1 VKKPHVIVILY
12 YMGWVYPLRDSVETQ
27 IYCWRRYSKYRCIYI
42 NVAFGIPWSLLRH
55 VRIAGVIYHTF
66 FLGARWTP
74 EIFEKKAGLCAP
86 FASLS
91 VPKIAI
97 PQDEFI
103 HTDMLAEFLAGQRV
117 THLLTCAEEPEWK
130 KIYGRYLDFSRVA
143 VRTVLTGYIDEA
155 TRRRIDALKRS
166 RPDRSQDRPQ
176 DRPIDIGYRAW
187 KVAYWLGE
195 HSQRK
200 IRVADVIG
208 SAARRRGLVVDSS
221 LRAQDTLLGDD
232 WFKFLLNCCATIGVE
247 GGASVLDRD
256 GSVKRA
262 VEAYVKDH
270 PAAGFQEVREA
281 CFPNRDGEF
290 GLACLSPRHLEACLT
305 ETCQIL
311 IEGKYNGIL
320 RPWEHYIP
328 VRKDYADVE
337 QALDALADRELV
349 SRLVRKAHADV
360 VESGKWSY
368 RAFVR
373 DCEADILDGATLPT
387 MNLRS
392 WLLYGYFRLRDWLH
406 WRVIQ
411 IQIAIEIREPVR
423 PWPVRLLWKVCRR
436 VAAPAGVS

>member
-1 VKKPHVIVILY
+1 MNKPHVIVILY

-74 EIFEKKAGLCAP
+74 EIFEQKIGLCAALAP
-86 FASLS
+86 LR

-103 HTDMLAEFLAGQRV
+103 HTDMLAEFLAEQRV

-130 KIYGRYLDFSRVA
+130 KIYGRHLDFSRV
-143 VRTVLTGYIDEA
+143 VIKTVLTGYLDDA
-155 TRRRIDALKRS
+155 TTRRVVALKKDKNAR
-166 RPDRSQDRPQ
+166 RV
-176 DRPIDIGYRAW
+176 DIGYRA
-187 KVAYWLGE
+187 KRVAYWLGE
-195 HSQRK
+195 HGQRK
-200 IRVADVIG
+200 VRVADVIG
-208 SAARRRGLVVDSS
+208 EAARRRGLNVDVS
-221 LRAQDTLLGDD
+221 LHAEDTLLGDD
-232 WFKFLLNCCATIGVE
+232 WLRFLLDCRATIGVE

-256 GSVKRA
+256 GSIKKA

-270 PAAGFQEVREA
+270 PAASFQETREA

-311 IEGKYNGIL
+311 IEGTYNGIL

-328 VRKDYADVE
+328 VRRDYADVE
-337 QALDALADRELV
+337 KALDALADPELV
-349 SRLVRKAHADV
+349 SRLVRNAYADV
-360 VESGKWSY
+360 VESGQWTY
-368 RAFVR
+368 RALVR
-373 DCEADILDGATLPT
+373 ECETDILECAALPE
-387 MNLRS
+387 MDLRS
-392 WLLYGYFRLRDWLH
+392 WLLCVYFRLRDWLH

-411 IQIAIEIREPVR
+411 VQIVVEIKKPVK
-423 PWPVRLLWKVCRR
+423 PWPVRMLWKVCRR
-436 VAAPAGVS
+436 VAAPAGVT

>member
-1 VKKPHVIVILY
+1 
-12 YMGWVYPLRDSVETQ
+12 MGWVYPLRDSVETQ
-27 IYCWRRYSKYRCIYI
+27 IYCWRRYSNYRCIYV
-42 NVAFGIPWSLLRH
+42 NVAFGIPWNLLRR
-55 VRIAGVIYHTF
+55 VRIAAVIYHTF

-74 EIFEKKAGLCAP
+74 DIFKKKAGLCEPLATL
-86 FASLS
+86 A

-103 HTDMLAEFLAGQRV
+103 HTDMLAEFLAKQQV
-117 THLLTCAEEPEWK
+117 THLLTCAEEPDWR
-130 KIYGRYLDFSRVA
+130 KIYGRHLDFSRVT
-143 VRTVLTGYIDEA
+143 VKTVLTGYIDEA
-155 TRRRIDALKRS
+155 TQRRVEALKRNGKA
-166 RPDRSQDRPQ
+166 RRV
-176 DRPIDIGYRAW
+176 DIGYRAW

-200 IRVADVIG
+200 IGVADVIG
-208 SAARRRGLVVDSS
+208 GAARRRDLVVDCS
-221 LRAQDTLLGDD
+221 LRPQDTLLGDD
-232 WFKFLLNCCATIGVE
+232 WFRFLLDCRATIGVE

-256 GSVKRA
+256 GSVKKA

-270 PAAGFQEVREA
+270 PAASFQETREA

-311 IEGKYNGIL
+311 IEGRYNGIL

-337 QALDALADRELV
+337 KALDAFADHELV
-349 SRLVRKAHADV
+349 SRLVHKARADV

-373 DCEADILDGATLPT
+373 DCEADILDGAALPT
-387 MNLRS
+387 MNLRT
-392 WLLYGYFRLRDWLH
+392 WLFYGYFRLRDWLH

-411 IQIAIEIREPVR
+411 MQIAVEIREPVK
-423 PWPVRLLWKVCRR
+423 PWPVRMLWKVCRR
-436 VAAPAGVS
+436 VAAPAGVN